1 MADLKTEH
9 LSILSDFLY
18 GGMNYYPP
26 QKIAKLV
33 KNLKIDEEKVIEE
46 LNKK

>member
-18 GGMNYYPP
+18 GG
-26 QKIAKLV
+26 IKLV